1 MKNLKKNLLCQQ
13 LHQEKYFWPLHHYF
27 LSHWFQSQIR
37 FRHLLTQSLGFEP
50 SHTEAAEQM
59 KFCHVNLSIHF
70 KFIFYLPP
78 WLEDRS
84 KVSGRGI
91 RTAATHPTLKTLNLK
106 RFFCKQTADDW
117 FSFIACLLK
126 HSSTESEND

>member
-1 MKNLKKNLLCQQ
+1 MDVNKNAHFSRKKTSFLKAKWYFVVKIKTFGTFVYISMFVVIFWIFGYVKWRIWKKNLLCQQ

-59 KFCHVNLSIHF
+59 NFCHVNLSIYL
-70 KFIFYLPP
+70 KFI
-78 WLEDRS
+78 
-84 KVSGRGI
+84 
-91 RTAATHPTLKTLNLK
+91 
-106 RFFCKQTADDW
+106 
-117 FSFIACLLK
+117 
-126 HSSTESEND
+126 